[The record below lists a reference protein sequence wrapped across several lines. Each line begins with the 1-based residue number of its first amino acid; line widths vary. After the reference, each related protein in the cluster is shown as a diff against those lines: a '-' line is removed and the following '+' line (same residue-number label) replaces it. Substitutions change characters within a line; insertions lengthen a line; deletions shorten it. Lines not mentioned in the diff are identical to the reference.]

1 MKENLYVMFLLV
13 AIQAVVVSCLFDFT
27 FREILGVSWV
37 VLIHVMLITQI
48 LDHVDNKGDDKK

>member
-13 AIQAVVVSCLFDFT
+13 AIQAFVVSCLFDFT